1 MDKKDEEHNSQNM
14 KAKDVLRKNVKKGT
28 FDSISGG
35 EKIRE
40 DLEKDVLE
48 DIEVCRKIKALEE
61 EGNKKLKVIMEEMDE
76 ITKRTTRIHILV
88 WSFILVFFVLIV
100 TLLFGLFIG
109 WWLYEWDID
118 SSCFNSSN
126 PVLFSW
132 KHIYISKDLWYFWY
146 KQQAQTDKIDLYPQ
160 LLLFST
166 YIFGDL

>member
-1 MDKKDEEHNSQNM
+1 MCYNILGEQHYVEIIGVVNMDKKDEEHNSQNM

-88 WSFILVFFVLIV
+88 WSFILVFFVLII

-109 WWLYEWDID
+109 W
-118 SSCFNSSN
+118 
-126 PVLFSW
+126 
-132 KHIYISKDLWYFWY
+132 
-146 KQQAQTDKIDLYPQ
+146 
-160 LLLFST
+160 
-166 YIFGDL
+166 

>member
-1 MDKKDEEHNSQNM
+1 MCYNILGEQHYVEIIGVVNMDKKDEEHNSQNM

-88 WSFILVFFVLIV
+88 WSFILVFFVLIT

-109 WWLYEWDID
+109 W
-118 SSCFNSSN
+118 
-126 PVLFSW
+126 
-132 KHIYISKDLWYFWY
+132 
-146 KQQAQTDKIDLYPQ
+146 
-160 LLLFST
+160 
-166 YIFGDL
+166 

>member
-48 DIEVCRKIKALEE
+48 DIEVSRRIKALEE

-109 WWLYEWDID
+109 W
-118 SSCFNSSN
+118 
-126 PVLFSW
+126 
-132 KHIYISKDLWYFWY
+132 
-146 KQQAQTDKIDLYPQ
+146 
-160 LLLFST
+160 
-166 YIFGDL
+166 